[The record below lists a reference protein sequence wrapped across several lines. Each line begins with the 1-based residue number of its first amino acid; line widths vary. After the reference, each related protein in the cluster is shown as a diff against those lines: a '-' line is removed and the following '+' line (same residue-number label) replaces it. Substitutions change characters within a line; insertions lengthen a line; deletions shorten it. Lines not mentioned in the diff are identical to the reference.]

1 MTIYT
6 SKTNLLPVQKGA
18 AAAGGGTFV
27 STLLANVLAIE
38 NTYARIQIEVYLSE
52 AIASVLTNAA
62 AFLGE
67 CVILNKAGVVTFAPA
82 IATSSNPVNSNT
94 AGFALTSRPIA
105 SDAAFNTATAVLT
118 IDGGGNLLCTVTNN
132 NGGGIAADVT
142 IVARITLLSV
152 LSGILVDTWQDQSG
166 AGDPNR
172 DFTQSNTQRPTW
184 VGSDPRLNGQ
194 PSVQFARN
202 PPPTLSTRMTQVG
215 APSNAPIVQ
224 PYTIIMVGYDNASL
238 LQAPWLGDSTQ
249 NNWYL
254 SSTTALP
261 SCPPPVFGSSIG
273 PVTGFANLGTLVTD
287 TQQSVIYMAEF
298 NDPSS
303 STIRINSDAALPLQ
317 WNGSLGADGFT
328 LGGNLPDVLS
338 LGWAI
343 GTGQNLT
350 GAIGEII
357 IFGGLL
363 SNADREGIETYL
375 QNRYNLAVAG
385 LPVVAPIL
393 PTAVLSAPLQ
403 AWFRADLGIVP
414 TP

>member
-1 MTIYT
+1 
-6 SKTNLLPVQKGA
+6 
-18 AAAGGGTFV
+18 
-27 STLLANVLAIE
+27 
-38 NTYARIQIEVYLSE
+38 
-52 AIASVLTNAA
+52 
-62 AFLGE
+62 
-67 CVILNKAGVVTFAPA
+67 
-82 IATSSNPVNSNT
+82 
-94 AGFALTSRPIA
+94 
-105 SDAAFNTATAVLT
+105 
-118 IDGGGNLLCTVTNN
+118 
-132 NGGGIAADVT
+132 
-142 IVARITLLSV
+142 
-152 LSGILVDTWQDQSG
+152 
-166 AGDPNR
+166 
-172 DFTQSNTQRPTW
+172 
-184 VGSDPRLNGQ
+184 
-194 PSVQFARN
+194 
-202 PPPTLSTRMTQVG
+202 
-215 APSNAPIVQ
+215 
-224 PYTIIMVGYDNASL
+224 
-238 LQAPWLGDSTQ
+238 
-249 NNWYL
+249 
-254 SSTTALP
+254 
-261 SCPPPVFGSSIG
+261 
-273 PVTGFANLGTLVTD
+273 
-287 TQQSVIYMAEF
+287 MAEF